1 MDEHFAHFKSLLD
14 REDREGA
21 VNYVIGSLQRDE
33 VDIVTLYE
41 QIIGPAIN
49 DMTCSID
56 GKWCIWKEHVRT
68 SIAATVLG
76 CCYPYVMRE
85 RRERHAGDRGK
96 VIIACPPEEYHEI
109 GARMVADLF
118 TLCGHEVTFIGAN
131 TPNLE
136 VATAVEIIG
145 SEISGDKRFQQ
156 LQPVRRRADHLI
168 GPTERQW
175 QNLRP
180 SSSGAAPSSATPM
193 PGWRSGRTGWRGR
206 TRTSRVWR
214 EG

>member
-1 MDEHFAHFKSLLD
+1 MDELYTHFKSLLD
-14 REDREGA
+14 KEDREGA
-21 VNYVIGSLQRDE
+21 VNYVIGLLQKEE
-33 VDIVTLYE
+33 VDIITLYE

-49 DMTCSID
+49 EMTCSID

-76 CCYPYVMRE
+76 CCFPFVMKE
-85 RRERHAGDRGK
+85 RRERQAGERGK

-136 VATAVEIIG
+136 VATAVELM
-145 SEISGDKRFQQ
+145 SPRYLAISVSNSFNLFAAERTISS
-156 LQPVRRRADHLI
+156 VRRSVNGKHLTI
-168 GPTERQW
+168 IVGGSAFER
-175 QNLRP
+175 NP
-180 SSSGAAPSSATPM
+180 NA
-193 PGWRSGRTGWRGR
+193 
-206 TRTSRVWR
+206 WR
-214 EG
+214 EIGADRLARTYADIAGLEEG

>member
-21 VNYVIGSLQRDE
+21 VDYVLGLLQRDE

-49 DMTCSID
+49 DMACSID

-85 RRERHAGDRGK
+85 RRKGHAIDKGK
-96 VIIACPPEEYHEI
+96 VIVACPPEEYHEI

-136 VATAVEIIG
+136 VATAVNFIAPRYLA
-145 SEISGDKRFQQ
+145 ISVSNSYNLFAAERTISA
-156 LQPVRRRADHLI
+156 VRGASLAS
-168 GPTERQW
+168 PP
-175 QNLRP
+175 P

-193 PGWRSGRTGWRGR
+193 PGRKSGRTGWPVL
-206 TRTSRVWR
+206 TRTSRV
-214 EG
+214 

>member
-14 REDREGA
+14 REDREEA
-21 VNYVIGSLQRDE
+21 VDYVLGLLQRDE

-49 DMTCSID
+49 DMACSID

-85 RRERHAGDRGK
+85 RRERHAIDRGK
-96 VIIACPPEEYHEI
+96 VIVACPPEEYHEI

-136 VATAVEIIG
+136 VATAVNFIDPRYLAISVSNSYNLFAAERTISAVRGSVVGKPPTIIVGGSAFERNPNAWKEIG
-145 SEISGDKRFQQ
+145 
-156 LQPVRRRADHLI
+156 ADRL
-168 GPTERQW
+168 
-175 QNLRP
+175 
-180 SSSGAAPSSATPM
+180 A
-193 PGWRSGRTGWRGR
+193 RTYADIAGL
-206 TRTSRVWR
+206 R